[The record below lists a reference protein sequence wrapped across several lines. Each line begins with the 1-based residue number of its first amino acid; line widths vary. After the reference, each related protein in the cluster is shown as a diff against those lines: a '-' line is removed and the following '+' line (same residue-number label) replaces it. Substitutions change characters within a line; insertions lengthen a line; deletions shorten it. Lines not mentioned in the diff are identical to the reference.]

1 MGREELIGVEPL
13 QDARAT
19 AEECVKSECD
29 DHDPDRCIREDAQD
43 HETDSHE
50 EQRSD
55 QKRASAQGIEPEHGW
70 DRADQEEEA
79 HRALTQNGHAS
90 FRKAERAHDIGAERV
105 DRVHRNDLAKR

>member
-13 QDARAT
+13 QDARAS

-29 DHDPDRCIREDAQD
+29 DHDPDRRI
-43 HETDSHE
+43 SHE

-79 HRALTQNGHAS
+79 HCALTQNGHAS
-90 FRKAERAHDIGAERV
+90 FRKAERAHDVGAERV
-105 DRVHRNDLAKR
+105 DCVHRNDLAKR